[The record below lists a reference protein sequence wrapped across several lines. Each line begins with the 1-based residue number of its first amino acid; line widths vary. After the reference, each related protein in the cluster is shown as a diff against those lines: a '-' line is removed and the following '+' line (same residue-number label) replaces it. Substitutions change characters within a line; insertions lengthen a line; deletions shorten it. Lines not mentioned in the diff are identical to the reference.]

1 MPAWRRYNWY
11 DNQSLC
17 VNETYIHYFFFHK
30 VLILIYIYKG
40 SCFQEVV
47 VLSEQKYF
55 LVTDEF
61 KIKEIF
67 NNCFVNVTIDKD
79 YTSIMA
85 LMTIVHNKTVLHSQS
100 QTTKKNF

>member
-1 MPAWRRYNWY
+1 M
-11 DNQSLC
+11 
-17 VNETYIHYFFFHK
+17 
-30 VLILIYIYKG
+30 
-40 SCFQEVV
+40 V